1 MDNVLTSLLPTA
13 TQSLKKQSKLKKYEP
28 IAPMKSQAVESIL
41 SDFVRSNHHIDREE
55 PFYVADLGE
64 IERQYTQFKTLL
76 PRVRPF
82 YAVKCN
88 PDPAV
93 MLVLANCGAG
103 FDCASKA
110 EIRLALS
117 VGAPSS
123 DIIYANPCKQRN
135 HIKYAATRG
144 VDRMTFDNEDELY
157 KIKSVNP
164 DAQLILRILTDDSKS
179 RCRFGVKFGASIQIV
194 PRLLQVARDLHL
206 NIIGVS
212 FHVGSGCFDAQA
224 FVDAVNLAR
233 KTFDIAESF
242 GFNFKLLD
250 IGGGF
255 PGNKPEGLQFSEIA
269 RAVGPVI
276 DELFDDSVKVIAEPG
291 RYFVSTAYT
300 LAVNV
305 TSRRVVG
312 RDTTIT
318 DNGNNDHPSFM
329 YYVNDGMY
337 GAFNCITFD
346 HQTPKPTPLFRNGE
360 FYRGNNDDI
369 QEFSSSIW
377 GPTCDSIDL
386 IAKDIML
393 PQLHIGDWMVF
404 KNMGAYTLASSSN
417 LYFNANLV
425 MVSRKALS
433 LIPTQTTN
441 KGC

>member
-1 MDNVLTSLLPTA
+1 MDNVLTTELPTA
-13 TQSLKKQSKLKKYEP
+13 AFAFKKQIKPKKYEP
-28 IAPMKSQAVESIL
+28 IAPMKSQPVESIL
-41 SDFVRSNHHIDREE
+41 SEYVRTNHSIDRED

-64 IERQYTQFKTLL
+64 IERQYSQFKTLL

-88 PDPAV
+88 PDAAV

-117 VGAPSS
+117 VGAPAS

-164 DAQLILRILTDDSKS
+164 NARLIIRILTDDSKS
-179 RCRFGVKFGASIQIV
+179 KCRFGVKFGASIHIV
-194 PRLLQVARDLHL
+194 PRLLQVAREL
-206 NIIGVS
+206 NLNVIGVS
-212 FHVGSGCFDAQA
+212 FHVGSGCFDSQA
-224 FVDAVNLAR
+224 YVDAITLAR
-233 KTFDIAESF
+233 KAFDIASTF
-242 GFNFKLLD
+242 GYDFKLLD

-269 RAVGPVI
+269 QVVKPCL
-276 DELFDDSVKVIAEPG
+276 DELFDDSITVIAEPG

-312 RDTTIT
+312 RDNIIT
-318 DNGNNDHPSFM
+318 DRGQNDHPSFM
-329 YYVNDGMY
+329 
-337 GAFNCITFD
+337 C
-346 HQTPKPTPLFRNGE
+346 
-360 FYRGNNDDI
+360 
-369 QEFSSSIW
+369 
-377 GPTCDSIDL
+377 
-386 IAKDIML
+386 
-393 PQLHIGDWMVF
+393 
-404 KNMGAYTLASSSN
+404 KNY
-417 LYFNANLV
+417 
-425 MVSRKALS
+425 
-433 LIPTQTTN
+433 
-441 KGC
+441 

>member
-1 MDNVLTSLLPTA
+1 LPTNTA
-13 TQSLKKQSKLKKYEP
+13 LTLKKQLKLKKHEP
-28 IAPMKSQAVESIL
+28 VAPMKTQAVESIL
-41 SDFVRSNHHIDREE
+41 SEFVRSNHHIDREE

-64 IERQYTQFKTLL
+64 IERQYTQFTTLL

-117 VGAPSS
+117 IGVPPS

-135 HIKYAATRG
+135 HIKYASTRN
-144 VDRMTFDNEDELY
+144 VNRMTFDNEDELY

-164 DAQLILRILTDDSKS
+164 NAELVLRILTDDSKS

-194 PRLLQVARDLHL
+194 PRLLQVARELRL
-206 NIIGVS
+206 NVVGVS

-224 FVDAVNLAR
+224 FVDAVVLAR
-233 KTFDIAESF
+233 KTFDIAETF
-242 GFNFKLLD
+242 GYNFKLLD

-269 RAVGPVI
+269 RVLRPAL
-276 DELFDDSVKVIAEPG
+276 DELFDSSITIIAEPG

-305 TSRRVVG
+305 TSRRVIG
-312 RDTTIT
+312 RDTIIT
-318 DNGNNDHPSFM
+318 DNGQNEHPSFM

-346 HQTPKPTPLFRNGE
+346 HQIPIPIPLFRNGE
-360 FYRGNNDDI
+360 YYYRDPMGNT
-369 QEFSSSIW
+369 QEFSCSIW

-393 PQLHIGDWMVF
+393 PQLHIGDWLVF

-417 LYFNANLV
+417 FNGFKKSAV
-425 MVSRKALS
+425 VY
-433 LIPTQTTN
+433 TN
-441 KGC
+441 TNY

>member
-1 MDNVLTSLLPTA
+1 MENVLTTLLPTA
-13 TQSLKKQSKLKKYEP
+13 ALTKKQTKTKKYEP
-28 IAPMKSQAVESIL
+28 VAPMKSQPVESLL
-41 SDFVRSNHHIDREE
+41 SEYVRNNHSIDRED

-82 YAVKCN
+82 FAVKCN

-164 DAQLILRILTDDSKS
+164 NARLIIRILTDDSKS
-179 RCRFGVKFGASIQIV
+179 TCRFGVKFGASIQVV
-194 PRLLQVARDLHL
+194 PRLLHVAKELEL
-206 NIIGVS
+206 NVIGVS

-224 FVDAVNLAR
+224 YVDAVTLAR
-233 KTFDIAESF
+233 KTFDIAETF

-269 RAVGPVI
+269 RVLRPAL
-276 DELFDDSVKVIAEPG
+276 DELFDDSIKVIAEPG

-312 RDTTIT
+312 RDNAIT
-318 DNGNNDHPSFM
+318 DKGQNDHPSFM
-329 YYVNDGMY
+329 
-337 GAFNCITFD
+337 C
-346 HQTPKPTPLFRNGE
+346 NG
-360 FYRGNNDDI
+360 FINHRLC
-369 QEFSSSIW
+369 Q
-377 GPTCDSIDL
+377 
-386 IAKDIML
+386 
-393 PQLHIGDWMVF
+393 
-404 KNMGAYTLASSSN
+404 
-417 LYFNANLV
+417 
-425 MVSRKALS
+425 
-433 LIPTQTTN
+433 
-441 KGC
+441 